1 MLFLTI
7 LPFFVFLYLL
17 LDLSRIGRLI
27 DYLQDNVF
35 YIQTFVYIAP
45 LIIIARYMS
54 KIKRTQV
61 DIDCLMYSVLI
72 LAIFFMNTLEGYGS
86 GVITL
91 INIFLIPVVILI
103 LEKFPIR
110 RIIVIGV
117 ITLMSLPFL
126 YNPLKSHALHVG
138 NYPLN
143 TITEYSSIEPAKYIK
158 FNPEEKKEILRIL
171 SYINKHTE
179 KDESI
184 LCFPYCPMIY
194 ILSDR
199 QGVTYYPIFGL
210 TYDQKLIIS
219 QIIEDHPKI
228 IIVIKQGN
236 FILSPSLE
244 IGNLKNIYEY
254 IRKNYQK
261 ISETNNFI
269 VYKVIN

>member
-1 MLFLTI
+1 M
-7 LPFFVFLYLL
+7 PFFVLLYLL

-35 YIQTFVYIAP
+35 YVQTFLYITP
-45 LIIIARYMS
+45 LIIIARYIN
-54 KIKRTQV
+54 KIKRTQI
-61 DIDCLMYSVLI
+61 DNDCLMYSVLI

-86 GVITL
+86 GILTL
-91 INIFLIPVVILI
+91 ANIFLIPVVIL
-103 LEKFPIR
+103 LMEKFPIR
-110 RIIVIGV
+110 RFIAIGV
-117 ITLMSLPFL
+117 IILMSFPFL

-138 NYPLN
+138 NYSLN
-143 TITEYSSIEPAKYIK
+143 TITEYSFIPAAKYIK
-158 FNPEEKKEILRIL
+158 FNPEEKKEILQIL
-171 SYINKHTE
+171 SYINANTVKSEH
-179 KDESI
+179 I

-199 QGVTYYPIFGL
+199 QGATYYGIFGL

-228 IIVIKQGN
+228 IVVIKQGN

-244 IGNLKNIYEY
+244 ISNLKSIYVY

-269 VYKVIN
+269 VYGIIN